1 MTAIRQVLTIAALL
15 FFSASLAATAE
26 VAAKPSLRI
35 GDATRNGDNAL
46 RHAALIFALKHNAE
60 ITINRVSAE
69 TALEKLRAGDFSI
82 IVAESR
88 ALPAA
93 PEFPSVNHCWE
104 ALAVYVNPAN
114 PCRNLTLQ
122 QLRDIVAA
130 RKPSWL
136 KINGDRADMHRFT
149 LSAKAENSGLL
160 AKLLPTPAMTGF
172 TGLNT
177 VEEILL
183 MTADDPVAIGIAP
196 LTISL
201 PANVATV
208 KINGI
213 QPDLDAIRQNR
224 YPLLIQYRRLTTVN
238 PPAVTVKF
246 LDYLKSLEF
255 DRILLDNGMIP
266 PSASKISGR

>member
-1 MTAIRQVLTIAALL
+1 
-15 FFSASLAATAE
+15 
-26 VAAKPSLRI
+26 
-35 GDATRNGDNAL
+35 
-46 RHAALIFALKHNAE
+46 
-60 ITINRVSAE
+60 
-69 TALEKLRAGDFSI
+69 
-82 IVAESR
+82 
-88 ALPAA
+88 
-93 PEFPSVNHCWE
+93 
-104 ALAVYVNPAN
+104 
-114 PCRNLTLQ
+114 
-122 QLRDIVAA
+122 
-130 RKPSWL
+130 
-136 KINGDRADMHRFT
+136 
-149 LSAKAENSGLL
+149 
-160 AKLLPTPAMTGF
+160 
-172 TGLNT
+172 
-177 VEEILL
+177 